1 MSVTIEEY
9 ESLVKTNQ
17 AVVIDKSDKKHPN
30 RILRIFRMQD
40 PLDRIRY
47 SIKAD
52 WTQAEYHPTMF
63 LEKEDI
69 EDLIHKL
76 QELL

>member
-1 MSVTIEEY
+1 MSVTIEDY
-9 ESLVKTNQ
+9 ENLGKTNQ
-17 AVVIDKSDKKHPN
+17 MVVIDKSDNKHPN
-30 RILRIFRMQD
+30 RILRIFRMLD
-40 PLDRIRY
+40 PLNRIRY

-52 WTQAEYHPTMF
+52 WTPDEYHPTMF
-63 LEKEDI
+63 LEKDDI

>member
-9 ESLVKTNQ
+9 ESFGKTNHV
-17 AVVIDKSDKKHPN
+17 VVIDKSDKKHPN
-30 RILRIFRMQD
+30 RSLRIFRMPD
-40 PLDRIRY
+40 PLNRIRY

-52 WTQAEYHPTMF
+52 WTPDEYHPTMF

-69 EDLIHKL
+69 EDLIQKL